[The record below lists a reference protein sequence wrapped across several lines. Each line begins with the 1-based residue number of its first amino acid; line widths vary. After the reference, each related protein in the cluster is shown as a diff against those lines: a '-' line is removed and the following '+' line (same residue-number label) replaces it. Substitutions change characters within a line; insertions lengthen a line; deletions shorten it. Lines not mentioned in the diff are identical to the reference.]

1 MDVVN
6 GAGVRGP
13 RPLDSTGLLSTE
25 NSVPRWTYGPTC
37 DESYTASSGIFS

>member
-25 NSVPRWTYGPTC
+25 DSVLRWTYGLTC
-37 DESYTASSGIFS
+37 DDSHAASSGIFS